1 MDMNPHYNKSRSA
14 SRSSLTHLFLTEQKD
29 KKIQKRH
36 QSKELPQE
44 ETKLD
49 ESNQL
54 VLSIIQKTFKNYYQR
69 RSLLK

>member
-49 ESNQL
+49 ESIN
-54 VLSIIQKTFKNYYQR
+54 
-69 RSLLK
+69 